1 MKKSGTC
8 PKCSS
13 TEIKENTYG
22 GMGNIFAGRIYR
34 CNECGFSEIWQTK
47 ADQKQILMVYVGL
60 LGIVLVP
67 LIWMMY
73 KMGMF

>member
-22 GMGNIFAGRIYR
+22 GMGNIFAGRLYR

-47 ADQKQILMVYVGL
+47 SDRKHVLMVYVAL
-60 LGIVLVP
+60 FGIALVP
-67 LIWMMY
+67 VIWVMY
-73 KMGMF
+73 NTGIF

>member
-13 TEIKENTYG
+13 TEVKENTYG
-22 GMGNIFAGRIYR
+22 GLGNVWAGRIYR

-47 ADQKQILMVYVGL
+47 SDWNNVLWLYVAAF
-60 LGIVLVP
+60 GIALVP
-67 LIWMMY
+67 IIWIMND
-73 KMGMF
+73 MGMF